1 MTGAAPRPDSLRTG
15 QNRQNMANRNE
26 VEEQNAI
33 DKLNTNL
40 SEASEK
46 IAQNKKVIFW
56 TVGGLAV
63 VAAFVLSYF
72 SSTAIRASTRRTR
85 HIIRSRSKPW
95 ATTP

>member
-1 MTGAAPRPDSLRTG
+1 MIELSIYFINFASCKTVYQNPPVTGAAPRPDSLRTG

-56 TVGGLAV
+56 TVGDRKSV
-63 VAAFVLSYF
+63 V
-72 SSTAIRASTRRTR
+72 
-85 HIIRSRSKPW
+85 
-95 ATTP
+95 